1 MSDNPSFFIYL
12 PIIFSLVSLAGLA
25 GVVLTDEDD
34 NPQVQANK
42 DNVDF
47 LIELAKTHE
56 SALVQQSSRSA
67 NNTQQ
72 IDLLTDYDKIITTQ
86 IGNIRSD
93 IISKFPQASDVIDEE
108 KSSISDTPFLTLKM
122 EKTDYVL
129 GNVVFFMGTAQPN
142 DPVFI
147 TLKDSSRSLWQI
159 PISSTMI
166 IDGSYMT
173 NYTLRLDDPV
183 GVWQVYAR
191 QISDTTKTLT
201 FTVE

>member
-1 MSDNPSFFIYL
+1 MDKLHYSLFLLIGLSLFLGAFALATVQSSF
-12 PIIFSLVSLAGLA
+12 
-25 GVVLTDEDD
+25 DKD
-34 NPQVQANK
+34 PQVQANESNILWLLNHTK
-42 DNVDF
+42 FQLETDKSIMKAMVKQSNSIV
-47 LIELAKTHE
+47 ELK
-56 SALVQQSSRSA
+56 
-67 NNTQQ
+67 
-72 IDLLTDYDKIITTQ
+72 DYDDIITTQ

-108 KSSISDTPFLTLKM
+108 KSSKSDTPFLTLKM

-159 PISSTMI
+159 PISSSMI

-173 NYTLRLDDPV
+173 NYTIRLDDPV

-191 QISDTTKTLT
+191 QLSDQTKTLT
-201 FTVE
+201 FKVE